1 MATAFTHAFVA
12 GSLAGLPRH
21 APERFRLVLAA
32 AACGVWPDVDVIAFA
47 LGIPYDHPWGHRGAT
62 HSIAFA
68 IATGLVVAWFGFR
81 RGAGDRRWLGIAALL
96 AVATASH
103 GILDAFTDA
112 GLGIAFAWP
121 FDDARHF
128 APWRPLATSPI
139 GISRFFD
146 GPALAILSNEFVW
159 VGLPWTGFLIATA
172 WVRRRPAPRG
182 RGRRAATRRG

>member
-12 GSLAGLPRH
+12 GSLAGLPRRS
-21 APERFRLVLAA
+21 PERIRLVLAA
-32 AACGVWPDVDVIAFA
+32 AACGVLPDADVAAFA
-47 LGIPYDHPWGHRGAT
+47 VGIPYDHPWGHRGAT
-62 HSIAFA
+62 HSLAFA

-81 RGAGDRRWLGIAALL
+81 RGRGDWRWLRIAGLL

-103 GILDAFTDA
+103 GVLDAFTDA

-121 FDDARHF
+121 FDDQRFF

-159 VGLPWTGFLIATA
+159 VGLPWTLFLMATA
-172 WVRRRPAPRG
+172 FLRRRER
-182 RGRRAATRRG
+182 